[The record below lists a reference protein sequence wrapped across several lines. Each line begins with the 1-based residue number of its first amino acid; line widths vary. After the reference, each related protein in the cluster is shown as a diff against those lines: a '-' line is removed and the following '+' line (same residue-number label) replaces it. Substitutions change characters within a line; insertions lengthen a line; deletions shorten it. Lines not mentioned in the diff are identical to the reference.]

1 MKTNSKKWLK
11 RLGIFLGTL
20 ILIVVGYV
28 VYVFSSY
35 YRLEDK
41 QKLTITGKSTEKA
54 KIKKSYRITSGNIG
68 FGAYSDDYSFFMD
81 GGKESR
87 ARSKDAVIENVSS
100 YAKAVAQLNPDFMLF
115 QEVDIDGTRSYH
127 VDERKPLLSQTLS
140 TDNTSRNYTFAQ
152 NYDSPYLF
160 YPILEPHGK
169 NKSGMLTV
177 SNMKITESIRRS
189 LPIED
194 GFMKLLD
201 LDRCY
206 NVNRI
211 PTENGK
217 KLVLYNLHLSAY
229 TSDPSTADNQ
239 LRMLFEDMKKEYDAG
254 NYIVAGG
261 DFNKDL
267 LGNSAEIFG
276 HKELEDNWAKPISEE
291 LIPDFIQL
299 IAPFDEKNPVPSCR
313 NADQPY
319 SESDFVVTVDGFLVS
334 DNVTVE
340 DALVLDTGFKWSDH
354 NPVYM
359 DFVLE

>member
-1 MKTNSKKWLK
+1 
-11 RLGIFLGTL
+11 
-20 ILIVVGYV
+20 
-28 VYVFSSY
+28 
-35 YRLEDK
+35 
-41 QKLTITGKSTEKA
+41 
-54 KIKKSYRITSGNIG
+54 
-68 FGAYSDDYSFFMD
+68 MD

-100 YAKAVAQLNPDFMLF
+100 YAEAVAQLNPDFMLF

-127 VDERKPLLSQTLS
+127 VDERKLLLSQTLS

-206 NVNRI
+206 SVNRI

-217 KLVLYNLHLSAY
+217 ELVLYNLHLSAY

-239 LRMLFEDMKKEYDAG
+239 LRMLFEDMKEEYDAG

-267 LGNSAEIFG
+267 LGNSAEIFWSQG
-276 HKELEDNWAKPISEE
+276 IRR
-291 LIPDFIQL
+291 QL
-299 IAPFDEKNPVPSCR
+299 GK
-313 NADQPY
+313 ADIRRTD
-319 SESDFVVTVDGFLVS
+319 S
-334 DNVTVE
+334 
-340 DALVLDTGFKWSDH
+340 
-354 NPVYM
+354 
-359 DFVLE
+359 

>member
-127 VDERKPLLSQTLS
+127 VDERK
-140 TDNTSRNYTFAQ
+140 
-152 NYDSPYLF
+152 
-160 YPILEPHGK
+160 
-169 NKSGMLTV
+169 
-177 SNMKITESIRRS
+177 
-189 LPIED
+189 
-194 GFMKLLD
+194 
-201 LDRCY
+201 
-206 NVNRI
+206 
-211 PTENGK
+211 
-217 KLVLYNLHLSAY
+217 
-229 TSDPSTADNQ
+229 
-239 LRMLFEDMKKEYDAG
+239 
-254 NYIVAGG
+254 
-261 DFNKDL
+261 
-267 LGNSAEIFG
+267 
-276 HKELEDNWAKPISEE
+276 
-291 LIPDFIQL
+291 
-299 IAPFDEKNPVPSCR
+299 
-313 NADQPY
+313 
-319 SESDFVVTVDGFLVS
+319 
-334 DNVTVE
+334 
-340 DALVLDTGFKWSDH
+340 
-354 NPVYM
+354 
-359 DFVLE
+359 

>member
-1 MKTNSKKWLK
+1 MIQKEGPYIYETNSKKWLK

-41 QKLTITGKSTEKA
+41 QKLTITGKIYRKRQKT
-54 KIKKSYRITSGNIG
+54 KKMYRITSGNIG

-87 ARSKDAVIENVSS
+87 ARSKDAVIEKKNVSS
-100 YAKAVAQLNPDFMLF
+100 YAEAVAQLNPDFMLF

-127 VDERKPLLSQTLS
+127 VDERKLLLSQTLS

-189 LPIED
+189 
-194 GFMKLLD
+194 FT
-201 LDRCY
+201 DRRWIY
-206 NVNRI
+206 
-211 PTENGK
+211 ENCW
-217 KLVLYNLHLSAY
+217 
-229 TSDPSTADNQ
+229 
-239 LRMLFEDMKKEYDAG
+239 
-254 NYIVAGG
+254 I
-261 DFNKDL
+261 
-267 LGNSAEIFG
+267 
-276 HKELEDNWAKPISEE
+276 W
-291 LIPDFIQL
+291 
-299 IAPFDEKNPVPSCR
+299 IAVIAS
-313 NADQPY
+313 
-319 SESDFVVTVDGFLVS
+319 
-334 DNVTVE
+334 
-340 DALVLDTGFKWSDH
+340 TGFRQKTERNLSCTICIFPLIH
-354 NPVYM
+354 LIRAPRTISCGCC
-359 DFVLE
+359 LRI

>member
-54 KIKKSYRITSGNIG
+54 KTKKSYRITSGNIG

-100 YAKAVAQLNPDFMLF
+100 YAEAVAQLNPDFMLF

-127 VDERKPLLSQTLS
+127 VDERKLLLSQTLS

-201 LDRCY
+201 LDRC
-206 NVNRI
+206 
-211 PTENGK
+211 
-217 KLVLYNLHLSAY
+217 
-229 TSDPSTADNQ
+229 
-239 LRMLFEDMKKEYDAG
+239 
-254 NYIVAGG
+254 
-261 DFNKDL
+261 
-267 LGNSAEIFG
+267 
-276 HKELEDNWAKPISEE
+276 
-291 LIPDFIQL
+291 
-299 IAPFDEKNPVPSCR
+299 
-313 NADQPY
+313 
-319 SESDFVVTVDGFLVS
+319 
-334 DNVTVE
+334 
-340 DALVLDTGFKWSDH
+340 
-354 NPVYM
+354 
-359 DFVLE
+359 